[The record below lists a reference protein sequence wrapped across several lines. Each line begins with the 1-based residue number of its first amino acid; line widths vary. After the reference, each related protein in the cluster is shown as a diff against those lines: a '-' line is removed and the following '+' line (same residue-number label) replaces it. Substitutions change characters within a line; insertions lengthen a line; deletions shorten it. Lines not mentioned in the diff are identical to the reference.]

1 MARPA
6 IPVEI
11 KRAVLVEAGHR
22 CAIPRCGETELD
34 VHHIV
39 PWETCQKHEYSN
51 LIALCPICHRRA
63 HKGEID
69 RKALFQYKAALTAG
83 SGPGMQANFEAP
95 IVEIRRRIF
104 ENNTDVPGYTF
115 QFDFPDFEGLVQRI
129 VSKNIEAWGYELL
142 ADFRHHQ
149 ETFIPVEAERDTEI
163 ESFYKVPS
171 HLSGSYRIIR
181 NDDVVIS
188 LEYTLD
194 RFFTGSAHGG
204 RSTRV
209 QNFLVS
215 PFQPITA
222 KDLLAENS
230 SLVDLSELVRSRLL
244 SNRQYS
250 EKWVVKGTE
259 PKDANFSKFVLEKN
273 GIQFIFDEYQIDC
286 YAAGRQKLWIGYDQF
301 SGIGK
306 PSLFSKLASNDF

>member
-1 MARPA
+1 
-6 IPVEI
+6 
-11 KRAVLVEAGHR
+11 
-22 CAIPRCGETELD
+22 
-34 VHHIV
+34 
-39 PWETCQKHEYSN
+39 
-51 LIALCPICHRRA
+51 
-63 HKGEID
+63 
-69 RKALFQYKAALTAG
+69 
-83 SGPGMQANFEAP
+83 MQANFEAP